1 MRGGTAASAGP
12 EGEDHMGGS
21 MDSAISRTLMCDAT
35 ACLIGI
41 ATSIDCL
48 YESNQ
53 SLELLEAKRAIHNAL
68 IAVAEWKGSLDE
80 VHLAPIA
87 N

>member
-1 MRGGTAASAGP
+1 
-12 EGEDHMGGS
+12 MGGS
-21 MDSAISRTLMCDAT
+21 MDSAISKALLCDAT

-48 YESNQ
+48 YETNQ

-68 IAVAEWKGSLDE
+68 IPMAEWKGSLGD
-80 VHLAPIA
+80 VHLAPVAI
-87 N
+87 

>member
-1 MRGGTAASAGP
+1 
-12 EGEDHMGGS
+12 MGGS
-21 MDSAISRTLMCDAT
+21 MDSAISKALLCDVT
-35 ACLIGI
+35 VCLIGI

-68 IAVAEWKGSLDE
+68 ITRADWKFSLGD
-80 VHLAPIA
+80 VHLSPVAI
-87 N
+87 

>member
-1 MRGGTAASAGP
+1 
-12 EGEDHMGGS
+12 MGGS
-21 MDSAISRTLMCDAT
+21 MNSAISRDLLCDAT

-48 YESNQ
+48 YETNH

-68 IAVAEWKGSLDE
+68 IAMAEWKGTLDD
-80 VHLAPIA
+80 VQLTPVAI
-87 N
+87 